1 MAEKIVKDSQG
12 LAKELVNGVKEF
24 EELKVIDLNG
34 RPYYSIIYLENGNE
48 FEGYASYN
56 LKVISEY
63 LKRHFGFAQPETH
76 DKRTETHACDCISRR
91 AAIEALDKRFDSIPM
106 EQTTEILLLRKDL
119 RNLPSAQPHRM
130 RGKWT
135 YGEDEYGIDGY
146 HCDKCGFFVPWD
158 YTHKFIDFIK
168 DYHFCPNCGADM
180 RGEQDDS
187 F

>member
-76 DKRTETHACDCISRR
+76 DKRTEKHACDCISRQ
-91 AAIEALDKRFDSIPM
+91 AAIDATWFEPSYTDPLNVL
-106 EQTTEILLLRKDL
+106 TEVRDRLKA
-119 RNLPSAQPHRM
+119 LPSAQPER
-130 RGKWT
+130 RKGRWRK
-135 YGEDEYGIDGY
+135 GGCECGY
-146 HCDKCGFFVPWD
+146 YWAKDAPISSVPN
-158 YTHKFIDFIK
+158 
-168 DYHFCPNCGADM
+168 FCPQCGADM
-180 RGEQDDS
+180 RIRGEQNG
-187 F
+187 

>member
-1 MAEKIVKDSQG
+1 MDEKIVKDSQG

-76 DKRTETHACDCISRR
+76 DKRTEKHACDLIDRQ
-91 AAIEALDKRFDSIPM
+91 AAIDDLHG
-106 EQTTEILLLRKDL
+106 KDPSQIWDTADVEVWV
-119 RNLPSAQPHRM
+119 NALPSAQPEPLT
-130 RGKWT
+130 GK
-135 YGEDEYGIDGY
+135 EKMIFLAAMAKEENICKQIDDEYRDCELYEDSLVRACQEIER
-146 HCDKCGFFVPWD
+146 KVR
-158 YTHKFIDFIK
+158 
-168 DYHFCPNCGADM
+168 GALWT
-180 RGEQDDS
+180 
-187 F
+187 